1 MTGYKQ
7 LPAKW
12 TENVLPTELRSG
24 YIIKLAY
31 DWDNDYIFLLCRFL
45 PSSEMI
51 MITFI
56 NTKLG
61 TVEKFEAWQNC
72 PFTVL
77 TESIKLCLTPENGA
91 DE

>member
-1 MTGYKQ
+1 VDRECTAY
-7 LPAKW
+7 L
-12 TENVLPTELRSG
+12 ELRSG

-61 TVEKFEAWQNC
+61 TVEKFGAWQNC

-77 TESIKLCLTPENGA
+77 TESIKLYLTPENGA

>member
-1 MTGYKQ
+1 
-7 LPAKW
+7 
-12 TENVLPTELRSG
+12 
-24 YIIKLAY
+24 
-31 DWDNDYIFLLCRFL
+31 
-45 PSSEMI
+45 MI

-61 TVEKFEAWQNC
+61 TVEKFGAWQNC

-77 TESIKLCLTPENGA
+77 TESIKLCLTPESGA